1 MASAEQSKWFKDRVS
16 LILGAFS
23 QNSLQRCLLQ
33 KKFIQVIKALMH
45 TISTTSALLSNL
57 RVRCWPTQDC
67 CFKDRVK
74 TVDRGS
80 NPGRLQFMEG
90 ALTTELPSQFVE
102 ESSTP
107 TVVVARLHTTL
118 CVTSANSVTLLRLL
132 TQCLLIR
139 AGPNTSAASIAYR
152 TPRPSSYSPLHAHI
166 RVAIHQ
172 GHTTTT
178 I

>member
-1 MASAEQSKWFKDRVS
+1 MQKSERDNIKRGQSAPLDSNK
-16 LILGAFS
+16 LGTPTFLEPRWS
-23 QNSLQRCLLQ
+23 SCGKR
-33 KKFIQVIKALMH
+33 KKRL
-45 TISTTSALLSNL
+45 
-57 RVRCWPTQDC
+57 
-67 CFKDRVK
+67 
-74 TVDRGS
+74 DRGS
-80 NPGRLQFMEG
+80 NTGLLRFMKG

-166 RVAIHQ
+166 RVVTHQ

-178 I
+178 IR